1 MSLEYRPLVLCMVG
15 TDHHPFARLVSWCD
29 TLAAARH
36 DVDVFVQYGL
46 SRPPE
51 VAQGRDFLNRDELGS
66 LLGRARVAISHGGPG
81 SVSDIRAAGLHP
93 IAVPR
98 DPARGEHVD
107 GHQIRF
113 LDKMAKDGLVDLITS
128 RQPFLNLLDWRLDQP
143 VLAQVDRVVDE
154 ARVLATVD
162 RFAHLVNG
170 LFEIP
175 TEAQDMPAA
184 RRPEIHQA

>member
-1 MSLEYRPLVLCMVG
+1 VSVAERPLVLCMVG

-29 TLAAARH
+29 TVAASRH
-36 DVDVFVQYGL
+36 EVDVFVQYGL

-51 VAQGRDFLNRDELGS
+51 VAQGRDFLDRDELGS

-98 DPARGEHVD
+98 DPALGEHVD
-107 GHQIRF
+107 GHQIQF
-113 LDKMAKDGLVDLITS
+113 LDRMAKDGLVDLITN

-143 VLAQVDRVVDE
+143 VLAQVDRAVDE
-154 ARVLATVD
+154 ARVLATVN

-170 LFEIP
+170 LFENP
-175 TEAQDMPAA
+175 TEAHDMRDA

>member
-1 MSLEYRPLVLCMVG
+1 MSLDHKPLVLCMVG
-15 TDHHPFARLVSWCD
+15 TDHHPFTRLVSWCD
-29 TLAAARH
+29 ALAAARH
-36 DVDVFVQYGL
+36 DVDVVVQYGL

-51 VAQGRDFLNRDELGS
+51 VAHGRDFLDRDEMGS

-107 GHQIRF
+107 GHQINF
-113 LDKMAKDGLVDLITS
+113 LDRMAKDGLVDLITS

-154 ARVLATVD
+154 ARVLATVN

-170 LFEIP
+170 LFDVP
-175 TEAQDMPAA
+175 TETQDLAT
-184 RRPEIHQA
+184 RRSEIHQA

>member
-1 MSLEYRPLVLCMVG
+1 VSVEHRPFVLCLVG

-29 TLAAARH
+29 SLAAARD

-51 VAQGRDFLNRDELGS
+51 VAQGRDFLNRGELGS

-154 ARVLATVD
+154 ARVLATVN

-170 LFEIP
+170 LLEIP
-175 TEAQDMPAA
+175 TGAQDLPDP